1 MARSCG
7 IRIGP
12 RRFELVVLDGS
23 PKRHKISAYYAGE
36 FTAEETTAYL
46 SGDVSK
52 VADVLKEAAASHR
65 VPREN
70 VSVIL
75 PADHAAYRRITL
87 PFADREKIDKVIK
100 FEVENELPQFDI
112 EDVVVDYHVMS
123 KNDQGAELL
132 VSAVPKDCVGRA
144 VEAMEKGGLEP
155 LEAELESSAMVNS
168 ALAAD
173 ISHIDDAQL
182 LVHVGEHS
190 TCVAVVAGAEL
201 REMRVIH
208 IGAMSHLG
216 AELAMAAKDAEGADG
231 DSDGSNPAGS
241 DSSGS
246 DSAGG
251 DSAESGPEGEAA
263 ASTAPDA
270 LDPIE
275 MNRRI
280 DQAIRRIRREIGR
293 TISAAR
299 TAQPIDAIYVCGM
312 ELPGLIGS
320 TVLDV
325 PVYVLDCFEE
335 DSGQPSEG
343 SGQLV
348 AAYGGALR
356 QLGGGV
362 MRPSLRREELSYSG
376 AWERLEFPVAF
387 AALMLTT
394 FLGMVNIVQI
404 RKIDALN
411 YTGILQ
417 YLRNVNAFIVGSDA
431 SRGPAI
437 LNPVPKDLVVRAK
450 VYENEVEF
458 GGDVQEPLDEL
469 ETIERI
475 IDKKVLDLKREVG
488 DIQEVPLPP
497 SAFTAMTC
505 VLGVM
510 NGNEDWRPS
519 LRALKAD
526 YVKKNKDLPEHTKI
540 RLSATFFADSVP
552 EASND
557 ITAFDAAL
565 REQPWCLEVEQ
576 ATLTPTEGDT
586 GLNFRGKVILV
597 DPSKLFSS
605 RAD

>member
-52 VADVLKEAAASHR
+52 VAEVLKEAAATHR

-70 VSVIL
+70 ISAIL

-87 PFADREKIDKVIK
+87 PFADRDKIDKVIK

-123 KNDQGAELL
+123 ENEQGAELL

-144 VEAMEKGGLEP
+144 VEALEKAGLEP

-216 AELAMAAKDAEGADG
+216 AELAAVAAEDTKSEAAD
-231 DSDGSNPAGS
+231 
-241 DSSGS
+241 
-246 DSAGG
+246 
-251 DSAESGPEGEAA
+251 GEAA
-263 ASTAPDA
+263 ADQEADASTAPDA

-280 DQAIRRIRREIGR
+280 DQAIKRIRREIGR

-299 TAQPIDAIYVCGM
+299 TAQPIEAIYACGM

-348 AAYGGALR
+348 AAYGGAFR

-362 MRPSLRREELSYSG
+362 MTPSLRKEELSYSG

-450 VYENEVEF
+450 VYEQEVEF

-469 ETIERI
+469 ETIEQMI
-475 IDKKVLDLKREVG
+475 NKKVLDLKREVG

-510 NGNEDWRPS
+510 NGNDDWRPS

-540 RLSATFFADSVP
+540 RLDATFFSDSVP

>member
-46 SGDVSK
+46 AGDVSK
-52 VADVLKEAAASHR
+52 VAEVLKDAAASHR
-65 VPREN
+65 VPKEN
-70 VSVIL
+70 VSLVL

-87 PFADREKIDKVIK
+87 PFADRGKIDQVIK

-112 EDVVVDYHVMS
+112 DDVVVDYHVMS
-123 KNDQGAELL
+123 ENDQGAELL
-132 VSAVPKDCVGRA
+132 VSAVPKDCVSRA
-144 VEAMEKGGLEP
+144 IQAMEKAGLEP

-216 AELAMAAKDAEGADG
+216 AELSAASAAAEE
-231 DSDGSNPAGS
+231 
-241 DSSGS
+241 SGS
-246 DSAGG
+246 DA
-251 DSAESGPEGEAA
+251 DEGAA
-263 ASTAPDA
+263 ADQAAAEETAVDA

-299 TAQPIDAIYVCGM
+299 TAQPIDAIYACGM

-348 AAYGGALR
+348 AAYGGAFR

-362 MRPSLRREELSYSG
+362 MAPSLRREELSYSG
-376 AWERLEFPVAF
+376 AWERLEFPIAF

-417 YLRNVNAFIVGSDA
+417 YLRNVNAFIVGSEA

-437 LNPVPKDLVVRAK
+437 LNPGPNDLVVRARAC
-450 VYENEVEF
+450 E
-458 GGDVQEPLDEL
+458 
-469 ETIERI
+469 
-475 IDKKVLDLKREVG
+475 
-488 DIQEVPLPP
+488 
-497 SAFTAMTC
+497 
-505 VLGVM
+505 
-510 NGNEDWRPS
+510 GN
-519 LRALKAD
+519 
-526 YVKKNKDLPEHTKI
+526 V
-540 RLSATFFADSVP
+540 
-552 EASND
+552 
-557 ITAFDAAL
+557 
-565 REQPWCLEVEQ
+565 
-576 ATLTPTEGDT
+576 
-586 GLNFRGKVILV
+586 
-597 DPSKLFSS
+597 
-605 RAD
+605 

>member
-1 MARSCG
+1 
-7 IRIGP
+7 
-12 RRFELVVLDGS
+12 
-23 PKRHKISAYYAGE
+23 
-36 FTAEETTAYL
+36 
-46 SGDVSK
+46 
-52 VADVLKEAAASHR
+52 
-65 VPREN
+65 
-70 VSVIL
+70 
-75 PADHAAYRRITL
+75 
-87 PFADREKIDKVIK
+87 
-100 FEVENELPQFDI
+100 
-112 EDVVVDYHVMS
+112 MS
-123 KNDQGAELL
+123 ENDQGAELL
-132 VSAVPKDCVGRA
+132 VSAVPKDCVSRA
-144 VEAMEKGGLEP
+144 IQAMEKAGLEP

-216 AELAMAAKDAEGADG
+216 AELSAASAAAEE
-231 DSDGSNPAGS
+231 
-241 DSSGS
+241 SGS
-246 DSAGG
+246 DA
-251 DSAESGPEGEAA
+251 DEGAA
-263 ASTAPDA
+263 ADQAAAEETAVDA

-299 TAQPIDAIYVCGM
+299 TAQPIDAIYACGM

-348 AAYGGALR
+348 AAYGGAFR

-362 MRPSLRREELSYSG
+362 MAPSLRREELSYSG
-376 AWERLEFPVAF
+376 AWERLEFPIAF

-417 YLRNVNAFIVGSDA
+417 YLRNVNAFIVGSEA

-437 LNPVPKDLVVRAK
+437 LNPVPKDLVVRARA
-450 VYENEVEF
+450 YEGNVEF

-469 ETIERI
+469 ETIERMI
-475 IDKKVLDLKREVG
+475 NKKVLDLKREVG

-505 VLGVM
+505 VLGVL
-510 NGNEDWRPS
+510 NGNDDWRPS

-540 RLSATFFADSVP
+540 RLSASFFADSVA
-552 EASND
+552 EASDD
-557 ITAFDAAL
+557 ITAFDSAL
-565 REQPWCLEVEQ
+565 REQPWCLEVEP
-576 ATLTPTEGDT
+576 ATLTPTEGDL
-586 GLNFRGKVILV
+586 GLNFRAKVILV